1 MCLFCEKINSPC
13 LGPAHTEKQEERYM
27 EHDEK
32 VEDLHERIRDLRDDL
47 KAHAEEVG
55 NPKCAALC
63 ETSAEVMGGLEAA
76 FDHFLEK
83 SEKVWEDDE

>member
-1 MCLFCEKINSPC
+1 
-13 LGPAHTEKQEERYM
+13 M
-27 EHDEK
+27 EQDDK
-32 VEDLHERIRDLRDDL
+32 VIELHERIQELHDEL
-47 KAHAEEVG
+47 KAHAVEVD

-83 SEKVWEDDE
+83 SEKAWEDA